1 MDEGWTRWVLEQNGF
16 EFTRVSPGDIAAGS
30 LGSKFDVLILA
41 NDGTLLES
49 GGRGGRG
56 TAPAGGAFRPEAGRG
71 AEPAQQLSAVNEA
84 RIRAIDEFVK
94 GGGTLVCLNRA
105 SLFAIDQLKLPVRNV
120 TAGVGRQDFF
130 VGGSLLQVT
139 TDPAHRIMAGMP
151 DKAAVFFDSG
161 PVFETLVGFKG
172 SVLAGYDQTGSPL
185 LSGFLLGEK
194 YLQGRAAALD
204 VEYGNGHVVLFGFRP
219 QWRGQPFGTFRV
231 IFNAILISKG

>member
-1 MDEGWTRWVLEQNGF
+1 MDEGWTRWVLEQYGF
-16 EFTRVSPGDIAAGS
+16 EFARVSPGDIAAGS
-30 LGSKFDVLILA
+30 LRTKFDVLILA

-49 GGRGGRG
+49 AGRGGRG
-56 TAPAGGAFRPEAGRG
+56 GAPPGGAARG
-71 AEPAQQLSAVNEA
+71 ADPAQPVPAVNEA

-94 GGGTLVCLNRA
+94 SGGTLVCLNRA
-105 SLFAIDQLKLPVRNV
+105 SIFAIDQLKLPVRNV

-139 TDPAHRIMAGMP
+139 TDPAHRVMAGMP
-151 DKAAVFFDSG
+151 DKAAVFFDNG

-172 SVLAGYDQTGSPL
+172 AVLAGYDQTGTPL

-194 YLQGRAAALD
+194 HLQGRAAALD
-204 VEYGNGHVVLFGFRP
+204 VEYGSGHVVLFGFRP

-231 IFNAILISKG
+231 IFNAILMGGTN